1 MFCKLASCA
10 DYITPGMPNISGAIL
25 GFNLRGGVIGNLEIR
40 LADCHNF
47 RDRDRHTL
55 IVLTEAAI
63 GSKITVQ
70 TSIQ

>member
-1 MFCKLASCA
+1 MLGTTIHHP
-10 DYITPGMPNISGAIL
+10 YHGTGAIL

-47 RDRDRHTL
+47 RDRDCHTL
-55 IVLTEAAI
+55 IKVLTEAAI